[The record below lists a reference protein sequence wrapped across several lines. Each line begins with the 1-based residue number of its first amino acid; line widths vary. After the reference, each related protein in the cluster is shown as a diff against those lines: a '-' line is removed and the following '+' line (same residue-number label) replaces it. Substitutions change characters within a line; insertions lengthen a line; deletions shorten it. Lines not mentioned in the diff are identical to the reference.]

1 MVAKVEKAIRECG
14 LGINPQLNGTIIM
27 LPIPELN
34 EQRRKELTK
43 VAAQYAEHARV
54 AIRNLRRDGMDQI
67 KKAKAGSLSEDDAK
81 FWEGE
86 VQEMTDKYI
95 KLVDHDAGNQAAR
108 NHAGLAQ
115 GTCMAAPQP
124 AAAQR
129 HAGHVAIIMDGNGRW
144 ATNRGWPRL
153 VGHRK
158 GAERVKEIVR
168 IAPDLG
174 IEWLTLYAFST
185 ENWKRSTEEV
195 LGLMAIF
202 ARYIQREADRLA
214 AEGVRMRFIGDRS
227 RLDPKL
233 QRLMAG
239 IEAKTAHL
247 TRLNLTVAINYGG
260 RDEILRAARALAC
273 DSAEGRFDPADLTEA
288 AFSARLD
295 TGGLPD
301 PDLVIRTSGETRTSN
316 FLPWQAAYA
325 EYEFTETLWPDFSAG
340 RTGRHPGALFQP
352 RPPLRR
358 GQRHEPADPGTAGPI
373 CARASSRRSSWWLS
387 AGRRSGRAG
396 CLCGAGRGG

>member
-1 MVAKVEKAIRECG
+1 
-14 LGINPQLNGTIIM
+14 
-27 LPIPELN
+27 
-34 EQRRKELTK
+34 
-43 VAAQYAEHARV
+43 
-54 AIRNLRRDGMDQI
+54 
-67 KKAKAGSLSEDDAK
+67 
-81 FWEGE
+81 
-86 VQEMTDKYI
+86 
-95 KLVDHDAGNQAAR
+95 
-108 NHAGLAQ
+108 
-115 GTCMAAPQP
+115 MAASQSAP
-124 AAAQR
+124 AR
-129 HAGHVAIIMDGNGRW
+129 RVSHVAIIMDGNGRW
-144 ATNRGWPRL
+144 ATNKGWPRL

-174 IEWLTLYAFST
+174 IEWITLYAFST

-214 AEGVRMRFIGDRS
+214 AEGVRMRFIGDRT
-227 RLDPKL
+227 RLAPKL

-260 RDEILRAARALAC
+260 RDEILRAARALAT
-273 DSAEGRFDPADLTEA
+273 DSAEGRFDAADLTEA

-325 EYEFTETLWPDFSAG
+325 EYEFTETLWPDFTPDELAHILSRFSNRDRRFGGVSA
-340 RTGRHPGALFQP
+340 
-352 RPPLRR
+352 
-358 GQRHEPADPGTAGPI
+358 
-373 CARASSRRSSWWLS
+373 
-387 AGRRSGRAG
+387 
-396 CLCGAGRGG
+396 